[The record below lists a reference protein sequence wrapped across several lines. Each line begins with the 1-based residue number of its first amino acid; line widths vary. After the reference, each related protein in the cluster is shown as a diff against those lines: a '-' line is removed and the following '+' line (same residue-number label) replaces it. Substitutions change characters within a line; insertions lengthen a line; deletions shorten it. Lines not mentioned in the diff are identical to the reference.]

1 MNSISFAC
9 LCNAITI
16 SPQTK
21 VAKPR
26 KFDINCSELLE
37 VRFFLI
43 LMESRLKA
51 LIKLREEKGEE
62 HLPLCKHLR
71 TDQDERIR
79 MLFQMLFRRISW
91 FICSKWWNYKYPVLL
106 AKESASSL

>member
-1 MNSISFAC
+1 
-9 LCNAITI
+9 
-16 SPQTK
+16 
-21 VAKPR
+21 
-26 KFDINCSELLE
+26 
-37 VRFFLI
+37 
-43 LMESRLKA
+43 MESRFQA

-71 TDQDERIR
+71 DERIR
-79 MLFQMLFRRISW
+79 MLFQMLFRISW